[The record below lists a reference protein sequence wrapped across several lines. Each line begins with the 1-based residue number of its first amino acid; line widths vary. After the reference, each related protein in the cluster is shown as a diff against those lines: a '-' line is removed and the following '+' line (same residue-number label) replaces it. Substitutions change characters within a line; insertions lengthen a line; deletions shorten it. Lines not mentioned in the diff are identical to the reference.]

1 MESLSIEQ
9 INKLQEENEAY
20 KQSEQEAKEI
30 IAELKHK
37 NKTLKKKLNCFKAA
51 LEEIREMVEY
61 DCLHECSND
70 SEYCKVI
77 SCLEKRIQNKI
88 KEVLK

>member
-9 INKLQEENEAY
+9 INKLQEENETY
-20 KQSEQEAKEI
+20 KQSEQEASEI

-51 LEEIREMVEY
+51 LTEINSIMKQY
-61 DCLHECSND
+61 SYSNITAPVPVKD
-70 SEYCKVI
+70 VI
-77 SCLEKRIQNKI
+77 IIQK
-88 KEVLK
+88 KLDEALK